1 MPVTI
6 QCPVCDFI
14 RDLPDTYSGTRVKCP
29 KCRTSI
35 PYQPPAKPEEEKPQ
49 HQRAPTWMV
58 VLLVVLAVV
67 AVIVLGGAAL
77 LSMRGGE

>member
-6 QCPVCDFI
+6 QCPVCDFT
-14 RDLPDTYSGTRVKCP
+14 RDLSDTYSGTRVKCP
-29 KCRTSI
+29 KCCTSI
-35 PYQPPAKPEEEKPQ
+35 PFTPPPKPVEGKPQ
-49 HQRAPTWMV
+49 RQRAPAWML

-67 AVIVLGGAAL
+67 AALVLGGAAL